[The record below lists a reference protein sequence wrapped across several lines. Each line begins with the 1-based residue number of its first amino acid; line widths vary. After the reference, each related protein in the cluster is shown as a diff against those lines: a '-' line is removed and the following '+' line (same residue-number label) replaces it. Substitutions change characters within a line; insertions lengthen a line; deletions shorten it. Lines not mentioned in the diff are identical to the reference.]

1 MQERGLLVKKGQN
14 SYDDDDEDERRDRVK
29 EKESKDIEMKSIC
42 RVIPE
47 AEIKR
52 MNAEDKND
60 IHWEFQDYLFSG
72 IELEDDVSL
81 GQRGFNRNLNGL
93 CAQLINFYQKAWP

>member
-1 MQERGLLVKKGQN
+1 
-14 SYDDDDEDERRDRVK
+14 
-29 EKESKDIEMKSIC
+29 MKSIC

-52 MNAEDKND
+52 LNSEDKND
-60 IHWEFQDYLFSG
+60 IRWEFQDYLFSG

-81 GQRGFNRNLNGL
+81 GQRAFNRNVNGL
-93 CAQLINFYQKAWP
+93 CAQLINFYQKAWPKQHDETLERIRTEQQEIKKKKKEHEAFLKVQ